1 VNQDPGE
8 AARRPLSL
16 TDADEQELAR
26 KSAAVMASD
35 GRTSAWLRAQSA
47 REGDVAFLAKVAA
60 ELEFIEARQCLR
72 ALPGGASRHPLA
84 VRLAA
89 SKHAEAAPALALVPP
104 AMYPDAHP
112 GAARKGTRP

>member
-72 ALPGGASRHPLA
+72 VLPGGASRHPLA

-104 AMYPDAHP
+104 GYVP
-112 GAARKGTRP
+112 